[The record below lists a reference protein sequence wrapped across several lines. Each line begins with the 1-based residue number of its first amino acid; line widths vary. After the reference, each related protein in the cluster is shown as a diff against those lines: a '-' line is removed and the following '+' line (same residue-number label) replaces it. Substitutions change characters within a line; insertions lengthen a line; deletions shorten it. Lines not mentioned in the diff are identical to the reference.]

1 MLRAAL
7 GALIGTQAVVVAA
20 TLAVPVLAPD
30 IAADL
35 GIAPALLGYHT
46 ATVFAF
52 AFVFAQGSAAAV
64 RWAGPIGIS
73 MATVG
78 LAALSLAAIGLGGV
92 AGLAVSAPLLG
103 AAYAQGNTASG
114 ALLSRLVTE
123 RNRNIVFSIKQ
134 TSVPIGAAAAGL
146 LLPAVA
152 LRLDWI
158 AAVLTLL
165 AAALVTITLCAP
177 ARLQLDNLMVG
188 TDPVGGETRPFRV
201 LRSSPLV
208 RRMAT
213 LAGCF
218 AAVQFGLSAML
229 VTLLVERHG
238 LGLAQAGGAL
248 TLAMGFAVGARLVLG
263 GLADVFSARIVLS
276 GIGILMAL
284 ATLSLIFTEDPW
296 ASTVAAT
303 LLMTAAFSWN
313 GVFLAET
320 ARIAPTGAVG
330 PATAAAMSTVFL
342 GGAVAP
348 AIFAALVVATGSF
361 TPALFVFF
369 LAMIAAIVLTLTPAA
384 STVASTQEDAS

>member
-1 MLRAAL
+1 MIAAAL
-7 GALIGTQAVVVAA
+7 GALIGTQAAVVAA
-20 TLAVPVLAPD
+20 TLSVPVLAPD

-52 AFVFAQGSAAAV
+52 AFGFAQGSAAAV
-64 RWAGPIGIS
+64 TRVGPIGIS

-78 LAALSLAAIGLGGV
+78 LAALALAAISLGGV
-92 AGLAVSAPLLG
+92 VGLAISAPLLG

-114 ALLSRLVTE
+114 ALLSRLVSDW
-123 RNRNIVFSIKQ
+123 NRNIVFSIKQ
-134 TSVPIGAAAAGL
+134 TSVPIGAAASGL

-152 LRLDWI
+152 LRLDWV

-165 AAALVTITLCAP
+165 GVALITAALCAP
-177 ARLQLDNLMVG
+177 VRRQLDDLMAG
-188 TDPVGGETRPFRV
+188 TEPVDGKTQPFRV
-201 LRSSPLV
+201 LCSSPPV
-208 RRMAT
+208 RRMAA

-218 AAVQFGLSAML
+218 AAVQFGLSAVF

-238 LGLAQAGGAL
+238 LGLAEAGGAL
-248 TLAMGFAVGARLVLG
+248 TVAMALAVAARLGLG
-263 GLADVFSARIVLS
+263 SLADLFSARIVLG
-276 GIGILMAL
+276 GIGVVMAL
-284 ATLSLIFTEDPW
+284 ATLSLILTGDPW

-342 GGAVAP
+342 GGAAAP
-348 AIFAALVVATGSF
+348 AVFAALVAATGNF
-361 TPALFVFF
+361 TPALFFF
-369 LAMIAAIVLTLTPAA
+369 LLAMIAAIGLILAPAAAKAA
-384 STVASTQEDAS
+384 STPKDVS